1 MRGIW
6 GLVSSNRGVI
16 LGGLQIRHDGLN
28 VFFSAFV
35 RRVFLLCVP
44 SRSGVCQFWQTSALE
59 FFGVHVLLGHEH
71 ASISQCCNI
80 GMLYHLCAAA
90 SAPQVTSLSWLSYDA
105 EGALKTAHN
114 SS

>member
-35 RRVFLLCVP
+35 RRVFFVVCALAF
-44 SRSGVCQFWQTSALE
+44 RGVS
-59 FFGVHVLLGHEH
+59 VLADVGTRILRR
-71 ASISQCCNI
+71 AR
-80 GMLYHLCAAA
+80 
-90 SAPQVTSLSWLSYDA
+90 APRA
-105 EGALKTAHN
+105 
-114 SS
+114 